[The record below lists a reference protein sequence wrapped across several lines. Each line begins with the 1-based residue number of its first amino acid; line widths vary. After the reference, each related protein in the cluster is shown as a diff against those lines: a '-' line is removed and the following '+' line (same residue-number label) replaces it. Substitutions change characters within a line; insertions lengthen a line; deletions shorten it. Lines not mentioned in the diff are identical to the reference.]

1 MLIQASSSAIPAY
14 IMQCNLL
21 PGKVLDGIDRV
32 NRNFLWGS
40 TEEKGKMHWVGWKKV
55 TRAKEEGG
63 LGLQT
68 AKGRNTTL
76 LAKLNWRFHTEDKAP
91 WAKVLRMKY
100 CNPQRLS
107 SRNASK
113 LPCSRIWKGMMCGE
127 NFFKE
132 GTKWLPGFESKL
144 DFWNDNWT
152 NHGPLRKV
160 IQGPLSREATNL
172 MIKEVVDYSGRWD
185 WSLIQMIFP
194 EEVFNNIK
202 ATPIPFSANLKDR
215 LAWKYSA
222 KGDFEMKSA
231 YGLATNSLR
240 DAPFNG
246 KWIWKLKIL
255 PRIQNFVWKCMHR
268 SIGVKRCLVDRG
280 LQVDANCPR
289 CHVEA
294 ESILHMLRDCPVS
307 RMCGCIWVGG

>member
-1 MLIQASSSAIPAY
+1 MSESKSRVYFSPNIDPDDREALSDILGFRQTECLGKYLGFPIKHKGNNNQDLGFVLDRVKCKLAGWKANLLSMAGRAVLIQASSSAIPAY

-68 AKGRNTTL
+68 AKGRNTAL

-113 LPCSRIWKGMMCGE
+113 LPSSRI
-127 NFFKE
+127 
-132 GTKWLPGFESKL
+132 
-144 DFWNDNWT
+144 
-152 NHGPLRKV
+152 
-160 IQGPLSREATNL
+160 
-172 MIKEVVDYSGRWD
+172 
-185 WSLIQMIFP
+185 
-194 EEVFNNIK
+194 
-202 ATPIPFSANLKDR
+202 
-215 LAWKYSA
+215 
-222 KGDFEMKSA
+222 
-231 YGLATNSLR
+231 
-240 DAPFNG
+240 
-246 KWIWKLKIL
+246 
-255 PRIQNFVWKCMHR
+255 
-268 SIGVKRCLVDRG
+268 
-280 LQVDANCPR
+280 
-289 CHVEA
+289 
-294 ESILHMLRDCPVS
+294 
-307 RMCGCIWVGG
+307 